1 MTTINV
7 NDKDLT
13 RKLGILA
20 SGMSDLT
27 PLGNAIAGSF
37 LAVVEDNFDS
47 EGRPKWAGLNPDYA
61 ARRKGGKILFVTG
74 RLRGSIITKVT
85 SNEVMIGTNLGAG
98 SPKDNYARIHQFGGM
113 AGRGRAVKIPARPY
127 LPMDKNGNL
136 QPEAVDAINDDV
148 DFYLDK
154 LARK

>member
-7 NDKDLT
+7 NDKELT

-20 SGMSDLT
+20 TGMSDLT
-27 PLGNAIAGSF
+27 PLGHAIAGSF

-74 RLRGSIITKVT
+74 RLRGNIFTRVT
-85 SNEVMIGTNLGAG
+85 AEEVMIASNV
-98 SPKDNYARIHQFGGM
+98 PYAAIHHFGGM
-113 AGRGRAVKIPARPY
+113 AGRNKSVKIPARGFM
-127 LPMDKNGNL
+127 PMDKNGNL
-136 QPEAVDAINDDV
+136 QPAAVDAIHDDV

-154 LARK
+154 LVRK

>member
-1 MTTINV
+1 MTAPIV
-7 NDKDLT
+7 NDKELT

-20 SGMSDLT
+20 QGMSDLT

-37 LAVVEDNFDS
+37 LAVVEDNFDQ

-74 RLRGSIITKVT
+74 RLRGSIFT
-85 SNEVMIGTNLGAG
+85 SVSPGEVLIGTNM
-98 SPKDNYARIHQFGGM
+98 PYAAIHHFGGL
-113 AGRGRAVKIPARPY
+113 AGRGHNVKIPARPFM
-127 LPMDKNGNL
+127 PMTKNGDL
-136 QPEAVDAINDDV
+136 QPEAQDAVHDDV
-148 DFYLDK
+148 DFYMDK